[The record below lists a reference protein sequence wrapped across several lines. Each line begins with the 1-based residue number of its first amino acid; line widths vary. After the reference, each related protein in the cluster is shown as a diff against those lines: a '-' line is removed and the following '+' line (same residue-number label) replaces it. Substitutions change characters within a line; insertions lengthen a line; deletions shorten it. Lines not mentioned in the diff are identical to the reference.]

1 MFNRLKLKRYGTK
14 IWRRYRSGSRQRP
27 LFVMIVVIETQA
39 GALVGV
45 PLVEHW

>member
-1 MFNRLKLKRYGTK
+1 MFNCLKLKRYGTK

-27 LFVMIVVIETQA
+27 FVMMVVIETQA

-45 PLVEHW
+45 QLVEHW